1 MYVCMSLQSSKFMK
15 SIFTLLYFSAV
26 AGDPCRDLC
35 DHDGPGMCTEGSYTK
50 VNGVCYRYMFLG
62 DSFIVYC
69 YHSSRTQSVCPGNGR
84 PVLPTDVS
92 RLISSPVLTSPVTGT
107 PQNHEARSV
116 FRGSRDPIAQSAS
129 SLFVESIIIEP
140 ENQHSATVIQLHG
153 INGNARSMIDL
164 GRDSWIASL
173 KGNVKFISVG
183 SHLSEWFESL
193 DLDPVA
199 VAGLIA
205 AGKEFVDRVSLDS
218 TMNKLVSLID
228 RESLLV
234 GHARVFLLGYSR
246 GGMVALWT
254 GLMGGRN
261 IGGVGAIN
269 SAVPILNIGQ
279 VATPGVDIAH
289 FHGLH
294 DRIIPVE
301 LARLG
306 RERAGAA
313 GATGYNLIEGPG
325 GHDVSSGT
333 KIAVTEW
340 LSGRVGV

>member
-1 MYVCMSLQSSKFMK
+1 MK

-35 DHDGPGMCTEGSYTK
+35 DHDGPGICTEGSYTK
-50 VNGVCYRYMFLG
+50 ENGVCYRYMFLG
-62 DSFIVYC
+62 DSLSVYC

-92 RLISSPVLTSPVTGT
+92 RLIGSPALASSVTGT
-107 PQNHEARSV
+107 PPNHEERSV
-116 FRGSRDPIAQSAS
+116 FRGSRDPLAQSAS
-129 SLFVESIIIEP
+129 LFLDSIIIEP
-140 ENQHSATVIQLHG
+140 ENQHSATVILLHG
-153 INGNARSMIDL
+153 KNGNARSMVDL

-173 KGNVKFISVG
+173 KRNVKFISVG
-183 SHLSEWFESL
+183 SHPSSWFESM
-193 DLDPVA
+193 A
-199 VAGLIA
+199 VHPFELAGLIA
-205 AGKEFVDRVSLDS
+205 NGQDVVDRVSLDS
-218 TMNKLVSLID
+218 SMNKLVSLID
-228 RESLLV
+228 HESQLV
-234 GHARVFLLGYSR
+234 GYSKVFLLGYSQ

-254 GLMGGRN
+254 GLMGVRN
-261 IGGVGAIN
+261 IGGVVAIN

-279 VATPGVDIAH
+279 VATPGVNIAH
-289 FHGLH
+289 FHGLQ

-340 LSGRVGV
+340 LSRRVGV